1 MMKHVFMLAL
11 AISVGIAVAKM
22 FGGTIN
28 IAGLLGGATAAK
40 PAGTP

>member
-22 FGGTIN
+22 FGGTFN
-28 IAGLLGGATAAK
+28 LSGLLGGLTTPK
-40 PAGTP
+40 PAGT